1 MFAICEKSTIW
12 SNTENCSPHGIRMIS
27 GKRHTP
33 SDHSTWFFYIS
44 LSQKP
49 QNHTA
54 KTAKSAK
61 PVEGCRGFSPDCPS
75 CWSHRPDLKAWNSRA
90 RSSFGR
96 CPPHQNTNAT
106 RKGRKLPEL
115 HQTLNVCPWSCSWME
130 NRINEYEW
138 IISTMKHQKPV
149 WPKLLCVNAR
159 ISLHDTIPPP
169 QRNKSWYCA
178 APAPYNDQNGSGPS
192 ANIGTPFESRGLM

>member
-1 MFAICEKSTIW
+1 MVSIQGSKHCKLRRACLRHFKTWSKDGFGTALRKCKKPRDAGKYQYVVCLLFAKKAPSEATQKIAARMGFGW
-12 SNTENCSPHGIRMIS
+12 SQASATPLAIIPHEFSIFLYR
-27 GKRHTP
+27 
-33 SDHSTWFFYIS
+33 
-44 LSQKP
+44 KP

-115 HQTLNVCPWSCSWME
+115 HQNALNVCP
-130 NRINEYEW
+130 
-138 IISTMKHQKPV
+138 
-149 WPKLLCVNAR
+149 
-159 ISLHDTIPPP
+159 
-169 QRNKSWYCA
+169 
-178 APAPYNDQNGSGPS
+178 
-192 ANIGTPFESRGLM
+192 